1 MKKIAIFMALISGAT
16 FHSAIAAEKIVE
28 LQKVTGVNAQKGIN
42 LTIKCAATPS
52 LKVKG
57 LQSAIDKLDINYD
70 ENMLSL
76 INNANNKDNIFS
88 QGLDIT
94 LYTNQPLNNL
104 TIKQG
109 VKVKVAACAV
119 NSERLE
125 VTGEMG
131 SKIDVEGHTKHLD
144 LGLNMG
150 AVFNNSS
157 QKFSADSAQVSLSMG
172 AKASLCHIPEITA
185 NLTAGA
191 SISVDKNTVVKTRN
205 NLASEIST
213 DSCS

>member
-1 MKKIAIFMALISGAT
+1 MKKIAIFMALISGTT

-42 LTIKCAATPS
+42 LTIKCAANPS

-57 LQSAIDKLDINYD
+57 LQSAIDKLDINHD
-70 ENMLSL
+70 ENILSL
-76 INNANNKDNIFS
+76 INNANNKDNVFS

-104 TIKQG
+104 TTKQG

-144 LGLNMG
+144 LGLDMG

-157 QKFSADSAQVSLSMG
+157 QKFSADSAQVSLSRG
-172 AKASLCHIPEITA
+172 AKAFLCHIPEITG
-185 NLTAGA
+185 NLTAGT